1 MRLSP
6 DEMIFWQHGFLK
18 LNATIVFTWGL
29 MLVLAVGAK
38 LITRNLSTELKRT
51 RWQNFLEIVVTAIGK
66 QIEEVGL
73 RQPEKYIA
81 FLGTLFLFVAMAAL
95 CTVIPGYEPPTG
107 SLSTTAAL
115 ALCVFVAVP
124 FFGIEDQGMGGY
136 LKSYIEPTVIMLPFN
151 LISELSRTLA
161 LAVRL
166 FGNMMSGAMI
176 IGILLTITPFLF
188 PIVMTALGLLTGMVQ
203 AYIFSIL
210 AAVYI
215 AAAIRTRQPKS
226 PPAPELAAVVQ
237 FGEKKISSPKT
248 TPARQ

>member
-6 DEMIFWQHGFLK
+6 DELVFWQHGFMK
-18 LNATIVFTWGL
+18 LNATIVFTWAL
-29 MLVLAVGAK
+29 MLLLAVASK
-38 LITRNLSTELKRT
+38 LITRQLSPALTRS
-51 RWQNFLEIVVTAIGK
+51 RWQNLLEIIVIGIEK

-73 RQPEKYIA
+73 GDPKTYIG
-81 FLGTLFLFVAMAAL
+81 FLGTLFLFVAAASI
-95 CTVIPGYEPPTG
+95 CTVIPGFEPPTG

-115 ALCVFVAVP
+115 ALCVLVAVP
-124 FFGIEDQGMGGY
+124 LFGIKDQGLGGY

-151 LISELSRTLA
+151 LISEVSRTLA

-176 IGILLTITPFLF
+176 IAILLTITPFLF

-203 AYIFSIL
+203 AYIFTIL

-215 AAAIRTRQPKS
+215 AAATRTRQPK
-226 PPAPELAAVVQ
+226 PAPS
-237 FGEKKISSPKT
+237 I
-248 TPARQ
+248 